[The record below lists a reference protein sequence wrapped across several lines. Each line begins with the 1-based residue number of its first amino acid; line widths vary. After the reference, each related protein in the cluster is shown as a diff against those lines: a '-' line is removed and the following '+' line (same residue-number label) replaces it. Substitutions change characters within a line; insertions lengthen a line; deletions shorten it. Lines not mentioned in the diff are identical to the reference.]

1 MAVMNVKRG
10 TTDFAKTEQTSS
22 MKTDAVNQNAA
33 QEFKKAF
40 GDQDLGQVLNKVADS
55 NWIDPTK
62 KARGVGNPEL
72 GKDAFMKMMLTQMKN
87 QDPTNPTPSHEMAAQ
102 LAQFSSLEQLNNIN
116 QSIEGL
122 AKAQA
127 PNSNY
132 QALAFIGKKV
142 SGDSSKVI
150 RGKGDTTHGFSFD
163 LMGDATKV
171 KVSIK
176 DAQGA
181 TVRQLEYASMP
192 KGKNAIEWNGLQTD
206 GTPARAGEYR
216 FQIEA
221 TSPAGTKVY
230 AKTSFEGRITG
241 LNYSPEGPILMIGDQ
256 QIKMSEVK
264 KIEEMDNEPLMAPGV
279 PLQAQALA
287 QQPGIAQLAMAKAAQ
302 GAVPKH
308 QPLKPEAK
316 AATDAS
322 KSPVA
327 AARELEEQ
335 IAKADLPAA
344 EEADFGPV
352 GNIDDVPMSQ
362 DLINQIAKETK

>member
-230 AKTSFEGRITG
+230 AKTSFEG
-241 LNYSPEGPILMIGDQ
+241 PD
-256 QIKMSEVK
+256 
-264 KIEEMDNEPLMAPGV
+264 IEYW
-279 PLQAQALA
+279 
-287 QQPGIAQLAMAKAAQ
+287 
-302 GAVPKH
+302 
-308 QPLKPEAK
+308 
-316 AATDAS
+316 
-322 KSPVA
+322 
-327 AARELEEQ
+327 R
-335 IAKADLPAA
+335 
-344 EEADFGPV
+344 
-352 GNIDDVPMSQ
+352 
-362 DLINQIAKETK
+362 